1 MGRFW
6 SKKMTENNVEKLV
19 ELNFKKIGI
28 DRIGKIEDYFFSIED
43 KQDSENELIVS
54 FNFAPNNNK
63 SKLFEF
69 FDKLEESKQISE
81 YNIDKNLVRVV
92 YIEDEKETVDI
103 FLNGIVNKFREIDG
117 KCICSNCD
125 NTENLSFYSNGNVY
139 SLLCE
144 SCGTN
149 VIDQFEKDKL
159 AKNNYIKGLLASLI
173 GALIGSAIWIIIGA
187 LGFFASIAGLAI
199 SYCAFKGYGIA
210 KGKLTRKGIILN
222 VIAIVIA
229 FLFAQYAVLFIQF
242 MKEFENMDLFGF
254 IILTPVIFSDLE
266 FVKSLLPDI
275 GLGILFAFLGTYRTI
290 INNYKSAKNS
300 ENIKVEKIEL

>member
-1 MGRFW
+1 M
-6 SKKMTENNVEKLV
+6 
-19 ELNFKKIGI
+19 
-28 DRIGKIEDYFFSIED
+28 
-43 KQDSENELIVS
+43 
-54 FNFAPNNNK
+54 
-63 SKLFEF
+63 
-69 FDKLEESKQISE
+69 
-81 YNIDKNLVRVV
+81 
-92 YIEDEKETVDI
+92 
-103 FLNGIVNKFREIDG
+103 
-117 KCICSNCD
+117 
-125 NTENLSFYSNGNVY
+125 Y

-159 AKNNYIKGLLASLI
+159 AKNNYIKGFLASLI

-199 SYCAFKGYGIA
+199 SYCAFKGYEIA

-242 MKEFENMDLFGF
+242 MKEFENMDLLGF

-290 INNYKSAKNS
+290 INNYKSAKNA